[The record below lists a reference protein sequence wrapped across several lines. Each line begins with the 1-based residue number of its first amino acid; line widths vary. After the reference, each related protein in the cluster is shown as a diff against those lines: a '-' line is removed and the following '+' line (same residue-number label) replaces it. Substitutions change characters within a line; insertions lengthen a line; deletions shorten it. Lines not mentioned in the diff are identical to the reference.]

1 MRDWIIKH
9 QTECTINDSDKCTGC
24 LHVSEAQWALSQ
36 AQEEMDQKKNKPK
49 PQVKIKTKLAYNYRL
64 KEWRSEVIK

>member
-9 QTECTINDSDKCTGC
+9 QTEGTINDSDKCTGC

-36 AQEEMDQKKNKPK
+36 AQEERKEKET
-49 PQVKIKTKLAYNYRL
+49 KTKEKVQTKLVYDFKL
-64 KEWRSEVIK
+64 KEWTKKEKK

>member
-9 QTECTINDSDKCTGC
+9 QAVCDKDEDTCSECFII
-24 LHVSEAQWALSQ
+24 SESLWALSQ

-49 PQVKIKTKLAYNYRL
+49 PQVKIKTKLAYNYKL
-64 KEWRSEVIK
+64 QEWRDEVIK